1 MSQQTPFALTSHPMP
16 PSRRPPTPKGRRGAN
31 PAAQGGRAR
40 RSRPNKRKIVA
51 LCILII
57 LPLVIIGGVLGSV
70 GSGSSSKDPS
80 GDPASSAPGIDLIVQ
95 ACLGMS
101 TLAQNA
107 GSLAGTTSTTTGAG
121 TSPTT
126 GRAGTTTSTDPAA
139 ATTNLLA
146 QMQQIAQLAANAAG
160 TNSAWQP
167 MATDISKLNDML
179 QADSGDDA
187 AFSSQ
192 LDVVAQE
199 CSAVVGSN
207 PPTSTG
213 G

>member
-1 MSQQTPFALTSHPMP
+1 MP
-16 PSRRPPTPKGRRGAN
+16 PSKKPPTPKGRRGVN

-40 RSRPNKRKIVA
+40 RKRPNKRKIVA
-51 LCILII
+51 LCTLII

-70 GSGSSSKDPS
+70 GSGSSSNKS
-80 GDPASSAPGIDLIVQ
+80 GGDPATSTPGIDLIVQ

-107 GSLAGTTSTTTGAG
+107 GALAGTTSTTTGTG
-121 TSPTT
+121 TSPST
-126 GRAGTTTSTDPAA
+126 GAASTTTSTDRAAA
-139 ATTNLLA
+139 ATNLLT

-167 MATDISKLNDML
+167 MATDMSKLNDMV

-199 CSAVVGSN
+199 CSAVVGAN
-207 PPTSTG
+207 TSTSTRG
-213 G
+213 